1 MLRETVLNRAEYL
14 TVSIQCR
21 RTVQM
26 DRIGLNVSLFTWLHV
41 VMPVLFWSTSR
52 MGGER
57 TVSMRRQ

>member
-41 VMPVLFWSTSR
+41 VTPVLFWSTSR

-57 TVSMRRQ
+57 TVSMCRQ